1 MPRDENRPR
10 PFRATFSF
18 HLPAAKS
25 CWLRAA
31 RLHRRR
37 LHFRRASGSRALE
50 SFDYP
55 VSSSV
60 PLRSTS
66 WTYVCLVC
74 VLICVYIYVYI
85 LYVCICMYIY
95 IGWRK
100 GTQRKRS
107 WRDSW
112 STWQRFLGFIP
123 RAPSFHRRPP
133 LLANLIPGNC
143 FRWNGRGEE
152 SLRRRNRN
160 GLFGLL
166 AQGFRV
172 GSLVRWTIALINR
185 AIQSTNRVHLSEPNI
200 ETTAFHRYQFTFL
213 AYLSYARWKTRNAC
227 FRE

>member
-74 VLICVYIYVYI
+74 VLICVYIYMYTYCTYV
-85 LYVCICMYIY
+85 YVCTYTLVDE
-95 IGWRK
+95 K
-100 GTQRKRS
+100 GRNVREAGGIAGRRGS
-107 WRDSW
+107 AS
-112 STWQRFLGFIP
+112 SALFLELLLFIDD
-123 RAPSFHRRPP
+123 
-133 LLANLIPGNC
+133 LLCSPI
-143 FRWNGRGEE
+143 
-152 SLRRRNRN
+152 
-160 GLFGLL
+160 
-166 AQGFRV
+166 
-172 GSLVRWTIALINR
+172 
-185 AIQSTNRVHLSEPNI
+185 
-200 ETTAFHRYQFTFL
+200 
-213 AYLSYARWKTRNAC
+213 
-227 FRE
+227 

>member
-10 PFRATFSF
+10 PFPATFSF

-50 SFDYP
+50 SFDYL
-55 VSSSV
+55 VSSFV

-74 VLICVYIYVYI
+74 VCVVICVCIYI
-85 LYVCICMYIY
+85 CIHIVCMYMYVHIH
-95 IGWRK
+95 RL
-100 GTQRKRS
+100 TKRDAS
-107 WRDSW
+107 WRDSS
-112 STWQRFLGFIP
+112 STWLRFLGFIP

-143 FRWNGRGEE
+143 FR
-152 SLRRRNRN
+152 
-160 GLFGLL
+160 
-166 AQGFRV
+166 
-172 GSLVRWTIALINR
+172 
-185 AIQSTNRVHLSEPNI
+185 
-200 ETTAFHRYQFTFL
+200 
-213 AYLSYARWKTRNAC
+213 
-227 FRE
+227 

>member
-60 PLRSTS
+60 ALRSTS
-66 WTYVCLVC
+66 WTYECLVC
-74 VLICVYIYVYI
+74 VLICVYMYIYCMYVYI
-85 LYVCICMYIY
+85 CTYTPVDE
-95 IGWRK
+95 K
-100 GTQRKRS
+100 GRQRTRS
-107 WRDSW
+107 WRDSS
-112 STWQRFLGFIP
+112 STWLRFLGFIP

-143 FRWNGRGEE
+143 FR
-152 SLRRRNRN
+152 
-160 GLFGLL
+160 
-166 AQGFRV
+166 
-172 GSLVRWTIALINR
+172 
-185 AIQSTNRVHLSEPNI
+185 
-200 ETTAFHRYQFTFL
+200 
-213 AYLSYARWKTRNAC
+213 
-227 FRE
+227 